1 MHPNAPDFDEKL
13 AQFQQKLLSRY
24 SDFFKH
30 VKNDFIR
37 MLMIIRQ
44 KCPSRGAK
52 RTRDADPAKENI
64 LKGIVE
70 WINPEDPY
78 PHREQ
83 TSKVLCESQVI
94 FNAACAPTDKQFYV
108 FVLNVFFGIG
118 QLTTTGERLRQSIE

>member
-30 VKNDFIR
+30 VKNGELHNHLVKNYFTDHLDHLFLDFIR

-70 WINPEDPY
+70 WINVRAALLKLISAIE
-78 PHREQ
+78 
-83 TSKVLCESQVI
+83 LCYIYSHLI
-94 FNAACAPTDKQFYV
+94 AA
-108 FVLNVFFGIG
+108 
-118 QLTTTGERLRQSIE
+118 

>member
-1 MHPNAPDFDEKL
+1 
-13 AQFQQKLLSRY
+13 
-24 SDFFKH
+24 
-30 VKNDFIR
+30 

-78 PHREQ
+78 PDSNEMS
-83 TSKVLCESQVI
+83 TLYVKGDFLEAGLSAAIIWKGNNVLLDSELKHCFRVLWESQVI